1 MDLSVYIFIILFD
14 VFIVYTIFAIYF
26 YVLFK
31 YYLHTIER
39 NGIMYFFNK
48 HMNFYN
54 PVIKLTKEYSKTDVN
69 DIINTLKNQVD
80 NTPNIDESTDFKIG
94 TIMIITSILTL
105 FSIVIIYFWI
115 YYKKIVEQITL
126 SSIIFTFIINFVLL
140 ISFELMFLF
149 LVYCNIDV
157 INFQKVLNI

>member
-31 YYLHTIER
+31 YYLHTVER
-39 NGIMYFFNK
+39 NGIMHFFNK
-48 HMNFYN
+48 HMKFYN

-80 NTPNIDESTDFKIG
+80 NTPNIDEHTDFKIG
-94 TIMIITSILTL
+94 TIIIISSILTL
-105 FSIVIIYFWI
+105 FSIVIIYFFI
-115 YYKKIVEQITL
+115 YYKKIIEQITL

>member
-1 MDLSVYIFIILFD
+1 
-14 VFIVYTIFAIYF
+14 
-26 YVLFK
+26 
-31 YYLHTIER
+31 
-39 NGIMYFFNK
+39 
-48 HMNFYN
+48 MNFYN

-80 NTPNIDESTDFKIG
+80 NTPNIDELTDFKIG
-94 TIMIITSILTL
+94 TIIIISSILTL
-105 FSIVIIYFWI
+105 FSIVIIYFFI
-115 YYKKIVEQITL
+115 YYKKIIEQITL

-157 INFQKVLNI
+157 INFQQVLNI